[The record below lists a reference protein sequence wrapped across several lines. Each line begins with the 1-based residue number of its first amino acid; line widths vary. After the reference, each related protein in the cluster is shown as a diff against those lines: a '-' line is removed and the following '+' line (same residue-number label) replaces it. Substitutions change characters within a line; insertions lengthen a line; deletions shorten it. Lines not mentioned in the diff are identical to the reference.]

1 MLSVRDTTNAI
12 VTAAVRL
19 LGSEST
25 FCKFMNFYFLIAS
38 LLFQLLEVILDPQG
52 WTFGDGFST
61 FFTCLMLFSAA
72 KQGKEMNIQP
82 LLLTLLVH
90 DNLNH

>member
-1 MLSVRDTTNAI
+1 
-12 VTAAVRL
+12 
-19 LGSEST
+19 
-25 FCKFMNFYFLIAS
+25 
-38 LLFQLLEVILDPQG
+38 
-52 WTFGDGFST
+52 
-61 FFTCLMLFSAA
+61 MLFSAA